1 MIVELSMK
9 LTFATRNMNLLL
21 SAIQEPMKVVNK
33 VLLDA
38 YKSNKCRVQLF
49 KIFSKVYFQDYYF
62 ELIVADN
69 GCKEETINA
78 IDYPEFVHTRGVYLF
93 MASNG
98 RVR

>member
-38 YKSNKCRVQLF
+38 YKSNKF
-49 KIFSKVYFQDYYF
+49 
-62 ELIVADN
+62 A
-69 GCKEETINA
+69 TI
-78 IDYPEFVHTRGVYLF
+78 
-93 MASNG
+93 
-98 RVR
+98 